1 MALNELGLKAP
12 VLSTE
17 IFGGVL
23 DTDSSGS
30 YPGLELINFILC
42 VNEGVLPS
50 VNEVN
55 IRRSAHDFARRLIWD
70 DTLSSIKKSE
80 VLMND
85 HSEIAIRKL
94 LKCLELPLPN
104 ITKQPT
110 WKRIHFFPYTKSLV
124 HWDARLNRSDSAQVS
139 IERQYLRGAGA
150 YAYNVLRFDKNIE
163 RLEQIRA
170 AFIEIYLNNEQS
182 PLESLAKTLKS
193 HGKEDEL
200 PVEDII
206 ESRSRSMFDDEMDE
220 LYRVGMSNI
229 LSHKNLSS
237 ATKIRAIVNWTGIWF
252 IIMGNFRAQT
262 TVADSPAKLI
272 IDCAGTSQQLR
283 RSSQRSLKDFLKR
296 INDSIDFHL
305 NGRHITGHQ
314 SQKIKGFFASTAAT
328 TKLINSLKGRRHF
341 TFGLDCIE
349 TLAMASVTEN
359 SEVPFEEFVH
369 EWLYKKMFLIVDRRS
384 AQLAGML
391 ESLDA
396 TIFEENEQKLL
407 EQLNAVGV
415 LKVYSDA
422 TKMICFGD
430 RNV

>member
-1 MALNELGLKAP
+1 MALNDQGLKAP

-23 DTDSSGS
+23 DTDNSGA

-42 VNEGVLPS
+42 VKEGVLPS
-50 VNEVN
+50 VISVN
-55 IRRSAHDFARRLIWD
+55 ILRSAHDFARRLIWD
-70 DTLSSIKKSE
+70 DTLSKEKISE
-80 VLMND
+80 VLLDD
-85 HSEIAIRKL
+85 HSKNAIRKL

-104 ITKQPT
+104 ITKQPS
-110 WKRIHFFPYTKSLV
+110 WQRIHFFPYTKSLV
-124 HWDARLNRSDSAQVS
+124 HWDARFNRSDSDQVS
-139 IERQYLRGAGA
+139 IERRYLRGAGA
-150 YAYNVLRFDKNIE
+150 YAYNVLRFDKDMK
-163 RLEQIRA
+163 RLEHIRA
-170 AFIEIYLNNEQS
+170 ALTDIYFSNEES

-193 HGKEDEL
+193 HGKVDES

-206 ESRSRSMFDDEMDE
+206 ESRSRSMLNDEMDE

-237 ATKIRAIVNWTGIWF
+237 ATKTRAIVNWTGIWF

-262 TVADSPAKLI
+262 SAEDSPCNLI
-272 IDCAGTSQQLR
+272 VDCAGINQQLR
-283 RSSQRSLKDFLKR
+283 RSSQRSLKEFLKR
-296 INDSIDFHL
+296 ISDSIDYHL
-305 NGRHITGHQ
+305 KGRYITSNQ
-314 SQKIKGFFASTAAT
+314 SQKIKGFFPSTAAT
-328 TKLINSLKGRRHF
+328 CKLINSLKGRRHF

-349 TLAMASVTEN
+349 TLAMACVSES
-359 SEVPFEEFVH
+359 SEVPFDEFVH
-369 EWLYKKMFLIVDRRS
+369 EWLYKRMFLIVDRKS
-384 AQLAGML
+384 AQIAGL
-391 ESLDA
+391 FESLDA

-430 RNV
+430 RNA